1 MQQIIDALV
10 SGYGFEVKPNHSLFW
25 GKGSVANGET
35 VTIRFAGEMA
45 TVTHHSWGWDGGDNE
60 WDHIV
65 QAECY
70 IAQVWLLIPECVYNI
85 AVLMARSRMARR

>member
-10 SGYGFEVKPNHSLFW
+10 SGYGFEVKSNHSLFW

-35 VTIRFAGEMA
+35 VTIRFSGEMA

-60 WDHIV
+60 WNHMSY
-65 QAECY
+65 QECY
-70 IAQVWLLIPECVYNI
+70 IAQVWLLIPECVYNM
-85 AVLMARSRMARR
+85 AVQMARR